1 MPSPTSSSTPRST
14 PRVDRTQGNAVF
26 VVLLLLL
33 VAALALGGNYVR
45 NYQVDQQQKKK
56 VDSYARYG
64 LEDLKMLAEGYR
76 VEVAKQGAK
85 TARRVET
92 RNRHHFGDQV
102 REFERV
108 QRAAS
113 GSRDK
118 ALDLAQL
125 RRELKK
131 IEAELARRAATGA
144 GMKIHLER
152 MFRI

>member
-1 MPSPTSSSTPRST
+1 M
-14 PRVDRTQGNAVF
+14 F
-26 VVLLLLL
+26 VALLLLL

-56 VDSYARYG
+56 KVDSYARYG
-64 LEDLKMLAEGYR
+64 LEDLQMLAEGYR

-131 IEAELARRAATGA
+131 IDAELARRAVTGA